1 MNSDHFLC
9 SHTDDIFCQ
18 EMKITIS
25 LFLAF
30 DTMKATSYIS
40 VLFTSN
46 ADSLRMF
53 VMGKNV
59 NLSLSY
65 KSAFVTGSK
74 FIRSIW
80 KKNGINCQSN
90 KERRHQIL
98 VKTKFFFVSFYN
110 VDFLKRTAHRRSNN
124 DCLPFLFF
132 STCESPCL
140 FFRKSA
146 ESFFVFLL
154 DWLQYQYQNS

>member
-1 MNSDHFLC
+1 MFAYGRHFLPGDEDHHFVIFGLWHNEGDVVHKC
-9 SHTDDIFCQ
+9 SFHFKRWQ
-18 EMKITIS
+18 
-25 LFLAF
+25 L
-30 DTMKATSYIS
+30 
-40 VLFTSN
+40 
-46 ADSLRMF
+46 
-53 VMGKNV
+53 KNV
-59 NLSLSY
+59 CHGQER
-65 KSAFVTGSK
+65 KSVSQLQECFCYWVEVHPINMK
-74 FIRSIW
+74 
-80 KKNGINCQSN
+80 KKNDINCQSN